1 MKPIVLEMAEFFKAL
16 GDPNRLKIIKML
28 NLNSE
33 NGLCV
38 GELAEHL
45 GISQPAVSQHLK
57 VLKYV
62 GIAEPTRI
70 GVRVHYRVN
79 REALTSFREKMD
91 ELCRLANEPGD
102 CEDCQELNETDHAST
117 TQ

>member
-1 MKPIVLEMAEFFKAL
+1 MKPIVFEMAEFFKAL

-28 NLNSE
+28 NLNAE
-33 NGLCV
+33 NGMCV
-38 GELAEHL
+38 GALAKRL

-62 GIAEPTRI
+62 GIVEPTRD

-79 REALTSFREKMD
+79 REALTSFRGKMD
-91 ELCRLANEPGD
+91 ELCRLANESCD
-102 CEDCQELNETDHAST
+102 ECQPQEAAAE
-117 TQ
+117 Q